1 MTNPANS
8 EEGPLLVHKMAN
20 PIKRVFSHGS
30 FDKVFENFWS
40 SIKQGT
46 RIFSVTWMFG

>member
-1 MTNPANS
+1 MRNPANS

-20 PIKRVFSHGS
+20 PIKRVFSHG
-30 FDKVFENFWS
+30 KVFENFWS